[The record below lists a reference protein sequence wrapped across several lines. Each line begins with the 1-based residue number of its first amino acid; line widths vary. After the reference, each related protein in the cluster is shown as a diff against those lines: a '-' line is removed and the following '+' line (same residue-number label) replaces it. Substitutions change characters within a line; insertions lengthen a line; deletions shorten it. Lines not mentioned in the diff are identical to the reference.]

1 MLAQHQLLGTS
12 TQFAQ
17 SLYKFVIEFMN
28 RWTELSIDN
37 FGSGKV
43 GKNNGDAA
51 GNLPN
56 RPPIPLIG
64 CAMQNRPT
72 QKHLEPAGG
81 TNLCAS

>member
-1 MLAQHQLLGTS
+1 MFGR
-12 TQFAQ
+12 

-56 RPPIPLIG
+56 RPPIQFFG
-64 CAMQNRPT
+64 CAMLNRPI
-72 QKHLEPAGG
+72 QK
-81 TNLCAS
+81 ASRAVLRHEHEYI